1 MEVNI
6 SDAEMVVMRVVWSL
20 GEARVA
26 DVEAQVASSHDWSLA
41 TIKTLLG
48 RLVKKEMLKTQKDG
62 RRFIYQA
69 SISECD
75 AIRLMSQ
82 ELLDKVCQTKQ
93 GQLLGDMI
101 DQAHLTAED
110 VDVLVSQ
117 LQAKAVENKISCTC
131 LEDSKSCHCQHELVA
146 V

>member
-20 GEARVA
+20 GQATVA
-26 DVEAQVASSHDWSLA
+26 DVEAQVASRHDWSLP

-48 RLVKKEMLKTQKDG
+48 RLVKKEMLSTEKEG

-69 SISECD
+69 TLSECD

-101 DQAHLTAED
+101 DQAKLSETD
-110 VDVLVSQ
+110 VELLIEQ
-117 LQAKAVENKISCTC
+117 LKAKKTDNDISCSC
-131 LEDSKSCHCQHELVA
+131 LEDSKSCQCQHVLLA
-146 V
+146 G